1 MASRPEKEF
10 EDSSEEENKAY
21 LKLLFSKM
29 MKRITGADLE
39 EDASSSEEASLEE
52 ASLEEAPLEEAP
64 LEEALLEEAP
74 LEEAP
79 LEEAPME
86 EAPLE
91 EAPLEEAPSTS
102 HRRKKKKRLRKYS
115 SEDAEEEEEG
125 SSTSRKRK
133 RKKKRRKKSKSSD
146 RAPMPVE
153 DPEIDEPLGADT
165 SSELLSPCGPVLE
178 PSAEEY
184 SVEGVDLN
192 GVVESSEAEGPGSS
206 MASQEKS
213 ESPPSEAMVCVMS

>member
-10 EDSSEEENKAY
+10 EDSSEEEKKAF

-29 MKRITGADLE
+29 LKRITGADLE

-64 LEEALLEEAP
+64 LEEAP

-79 LEEAPME
+79 LEEAPM
-86 EAPLE
+86 E

-146 RAPMPVE
+146 RARMPVE
-153 DPEIDEPLGADT
+153 YPEIDEPLGADT
-165 SSELLSPCGPVLE
+165 TPEPLSPCGPVLE

-184 SVEGVDLN
+184 SVEDVDLN
-192 GVVESSEAEGPGSS
+192 GVVEPLEAEGPESS

-213 ESPPSEAMVCVMS
+213 QSPPSEAMVCVVS

>member
-21 LKLLFSKM
+21 MKLLFSKM

-52 ASLEEAPLEEAP
+52 ASLEETPLEEAP
-64 LEEALLEEAP
+64 LEEAL

-153 DPEIDEPLGADT
+153 DPEMDYLLRADS
-165 SSELLSPCGPVLE
+165 SSELLSPCAPVVE
-178 PSAEEY
+178 PSAEKDKFD
-184 SVEGVDLN
+184 SN
-192 GVVESSEAEGPGSS
+192 GVVEPLEAEYPGSS
-206 MASQEKS
+206 VASQEKS
-213 ESPPSEAMVCVMS
+213 ETPMECVMS